1 MVVLIKIKKWE
12 NVQKKMLIWQEKIDL
27 SHLNKNKF

>member
-12 NVQKKMLIWQEKIDL
+12 NVQKNVDL
-27 SHLNKNKF
+27 ARKDRFDSFK